1 MKLKI
6 DDIIPNT
13 DIFKIGSSGPLKIKS
28 YEIFQNKKILLVGV
42 PGAFTPTCSLEHL
55 PGFTDKVKEFKDKG
69 IEEIIF
75 MSVNDPF
82 VMDEWCK
89 SKNEDEIS
97 FLSDPFCEFGKK
109 IGFTLDLTE
118 IGLGLRLSRFAM
130 LVENKKIKIIF
141 DEEGGGLN
149 KSSADSVLKAL

>member
-13 DIFKIGSSGPLKIKS
+13 DIYKIGSSGPQKIKS

-55 PGFTDKVKEFKDKG
+55 PGFTDKVQEFKNKG

-82 VMDEWCK
+82 VMDEWRK
-89 SKNEDEIS
+89 SKNEDKIS

-149 KSSADSVLKAL
+149 KSSADFVLKAL

>member
-13 DIFKIGSSGPLKIKS
+13 DIYKIGSSGPQKIKS
-28 YEIFQNKKILLVGV
+28 YEIFQNKKILLIGV

-55 PGFTDKVKEFKDKG
+55 PGFTDKVQEFKNKG

-82 VMDEWCK
+82 VMDEWRK
-89 SKNEDEIS
+89 SKNEDKIS

>member
-13 DIFKIGSSGPLKIKS
+13 DIYKIGSSGPQKIKS

-55 PGFTDKVKEFKDKG
+55 PGFTDKVQEFKNRG

-82 VMDEWCK
+82 VMDEWRK
-89 SKNEDEIS
+89 SKNEDRIS

-149 KSSADSVLKAL
+149 KSSADFVLKAL

>member
-1 MKLKI
+1 M
-6 DDIIPNT
+6 
-13 DIFKIGSSGPLKIKS
+13 
-28 YEIFQNKKILLVGV
+28 
-42 PGAFTPTCSLEHL
+42 
-55 PGFTDKVKEFKDKG
+55 
-69 IEEIIF
+69 
-75 MSVNDPF
+75 
-82 VMDEWCK
+82 
-89 SKNEDEIS
+89 
-97 FLSDPFCEFGKK
+97 SDPFCEFGKK

>member
-13 DIFKIGSSGPLKIKS
+13 DIYKIGSSGPQKIKS

-55 PGFTDKVKEFKDKG
+55 PGFTDKVQEFKNRG

-82 VMDEWCK
+82 VMDEWRK
-89 SKNEDEIS
+89 SKNEDNIT
-97 FLSDPFCEFGKK
+97 FYSDPFCEFGKK

-149 KSSADSVLKAL
+149 KSSADFVLKAL

>member
-13 DIFKIGSSGPLKIKS
+13 DIYKIGSSGPQKIKS

-55 PGFTDKVKEFKDKG
+55 PGFTDKVQEFKNKG

-82 VMDEWCK
+82 VMDEWRK
-89 SKNEDEIS
+89 SKNEDRIS

-149 KSSADSVLKAL
+149 KSSADFVLKAL

>member
-13 DIFKIGSSGPLKIKS
+13 DIYKIGSSGPQKIKS

-55 PGFTDKVKEFKDKG
+55 PGFTDKVQEFKNKG

-82 VMDEWCK
+82 VMDEWRK
-89 SKNEDEIS
+89 SKNEDNIT

>member
-13 DIFKIGSSGPLKIKS
+13 DIYKIGSSGPQKIKS

-55 PGFTDKVKEFKDKG
+55 PGFTDKVQEFKNKG

-82 VMDEWCK
+82 VMDEWRK
-89 SKNEDEIS
+89 SKNEDRIS

>member
-13 DIFKIGSSGPLKIKS
+13 DIYKIGSSGPQKIKS

-55 PGFTDKVKEFKDKG
+55 PGFTDKVQEFKNKG

-82 VMDEWCK
+82 VMDEWRK
-89 SKNEDEIS
+89 SKNEDKIS
-97 FLSDPFCEFGKK
+97 FFSDPFCEFGKK

-130 LVENKKIKIIF
+130 LVENKKVKIIF